1 LNRFFVSIVSRLSG
15 TGKAVPVA
23 RVHAADW
30 IKAAAD

>member
-1 LNRFFVSIVSRLSG
+1 LNRFFCINCFAAERH
-15 TGKAVPVA
+15 GKAVPVA